1 MSDTEQD
8 ESKKD
13 LALILARLYSLIEA
27 NSEQNT
33 VGASRDFTI
42 TEENNLLADDTSVT
56 DADEDYPELTDIADI
71 DTVRLYAENNDVGI
85 DEAILNTLMTAL
97 KPAIDLAANRVIEHV
112 LVDAKQLLKQ
122 QLEVEIRETLLN
134 LLRQKPS
141 R

>member
-42 TEENNLLADDTSVT
+42 TEENNLLGDYTSVT

-71 DTVRLYAENNDVGI
+71 DTVRLDAENNDVGI

-97 KPAIDLAANRVIEHV
+97 KPAIDLAANRAIEHI
-112 LVDAKQLLKQ
+112 LVDSKQLLKQ
-122 QLEVEIRETLLN
+122 QLELEIRETLLK
-134 LLRQKPS
+134 LLR
-141 R
+141 

>member
-13 LALILARLYSLIEA
+13 LALILARLSSLIEA

-33 VGASRDFTI
+33 VADSRDFTI
-42 TEENNLLADDTSVT
+42 TEESNLLENDTLDT

-71 DTVRLYAENNDVGI
+71 DTVRLDAENNDVGI

-97 KPAIDLAANRVIEHV
+97 KPAIGNLASNMTMAVIN
-112 LVDAKQLLKQ
+112 LVTEAIGVGLL
-122 QLEVEIRETLLN
+122 VFFA
-134 LLRQKPS
+134 
-141 R
+141 